1 MFLRERGKLDLVA
14 LTDDYGS
21 EALGC
26 SWSRDRLIYKHFK
39 NTTREFALIR
49 AGPGHCVD
57 LNQQEKPVGA
67 RGLEFWCR

>member
-26 SWSRDRLIYKHFK
+26 SWSRDRL
-39 NTTREFALIR
+39 TREFALIR

-67 RGLEFWCR
+67 RGLEFWCC

>member
-1 MFLRERGKLDLVA
+1 MTMAVKHWVV
-14 LTDDYGS
+14 
-21 EALGC
+21 LGH
-26 SWSRDRLIYKHFK
+26 RLIYKHFK